1 MRILASRALGFFL
14 AARRLWRF
22 HPAACCCTR
31 PAEVIGPG
39 AWSSRWICARGMFAA
54 ADAG

>member
-31 PAEVIGPG
+31 PAAVIGPG
-39 AWSSRWICARGMFAA
+39 AWSSRWICARGLFAA